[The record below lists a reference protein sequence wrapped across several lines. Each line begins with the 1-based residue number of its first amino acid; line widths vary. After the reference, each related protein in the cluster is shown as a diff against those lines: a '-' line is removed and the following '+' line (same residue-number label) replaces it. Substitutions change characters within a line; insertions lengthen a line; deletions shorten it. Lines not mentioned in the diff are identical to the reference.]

1 MNEIIKLKCWLLL
14 NSTGW
19 MYPVAQN
26 YEPAFYMAGAFT
38 TLGVC
43 LLFLV
48 PHLLPLKVHEEWRM
62 RSNGFRQRI
71 QSTTSSE
78 ATKSWTLDSGS
89 FCSESERE
97 LEYCDKKD
105 LSISLI
111 NNSLETSLVKEQSSG
126 SGIGYIMEKYFSMP
140 KLVNQKDSLSGPFC
154 DYSILSNDVWIH
166 SLDPNRETNV
176 WFSYILIIYFIL
188 KGTELRREEL
198 IITEKATL
206 TKILVL
212 TTNHETV
219 KNLAQ
224 CRDSKS

>member
-1 MNEIIKLKCWLLL
+1 
-14 NSTGW
+14 
-19 MYPVAQN
+19 MYTVAQN

-48 PHLLPLKVHEEWRM
+48 PFLLPLKVHEEWRM

-97 LEYCDKKD
+97 LEYKKD
-105 LSISLI
+105 FSSSLI
-111 NNSLETSLVKEQSSG
+111 DNSLETNLVKEQSSG

-140 KLVNQKDSLSGPFC
+140 KLVNQQDSLSGPFC
-154 DYSILSNDVWIH
+154 DYSILSSEVWIH

-176 WFSYILIIYFIL
+176 
-188 KGTELRREEL
+188 
-198 IITEKATL
+198 
-206 TKILVL
+206 
-212 TTNHETV
+212 
-219 KNLAQ
+219 
-224 CRDSKS
+224 